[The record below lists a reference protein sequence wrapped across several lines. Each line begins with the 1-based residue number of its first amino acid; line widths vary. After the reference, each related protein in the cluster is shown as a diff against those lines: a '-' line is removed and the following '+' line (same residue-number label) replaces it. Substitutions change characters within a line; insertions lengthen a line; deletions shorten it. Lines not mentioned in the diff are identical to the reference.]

1 MDGAEPLISMRR
13 LAVIPLLLAFGLAAA
28 PALARP
34 HRVVSLNLCADAL
47 VLRLTDRADVQSVSW
62 LARDPENSVVAAE
75 AASVPVNHGLAE
87 EVAALKPDLVVVGAF
102 TNRGTVALLRR
113 LGMPILELGVPRDI
127 DGIRAQIRQV
137 AAALGQGERGEQMI
151 ATMDQRLAAIRRPAS
166 PPLAVVLRPNGF
178 TAGRGSLVDEILRR
192 AGVRNLAAEQGLE
205 NYGEI
210 PLETVAL
217 AGVRLLILNQPEN
230 GAPSL
235 GEAMLDHPIL
245 SALPDLRLVRVPPRL
260 WTCGGPEVAD
270 AAALIAAAARQAEGE
285 GS

>member
-1 MDGAEPLISMRR
+1 MRHR
-13 LAVIPLLLAFGLAAA
+13 LAVLLLLLGLAAT
-28 PALARP
+28 PALAQP
-34 HRVVSLNLCADAL
+34 HRIVSLNLCADAL
-47 VLRLTDRADVQSVSW
+47 VLRLADRADIQSVTW

-75 AASVPVNHGLAE
+75 AASMPVNHALAE
-87 EVAALKPDLVVVGAF
+87 EVAALQPDLVVVGAF
-102 TNRGTVALLRR
+102 TNRSTVALLSR
-113 LGMPILELGVPRDI
+113 LGMPILELGVPQNL

-137 AAALGQGERGEQMI
+137 AAALGQPERGEQMI
-151 ATMDQRLAAIRRPAS
+151 ATMDGRLAAIRRPAT

-210 PLETVAL
+210 PLESVAL
-217 AGVRLLILNQPEN
+217 SGVRLLILNQPEN
-230 GAPSL
+230 RAPSL

-245 SALPDLRLVRVPPRL
+245 AALPDLRLVRVPARL

>member
-1 MDGAEPLISMRR
+1 MRR
-13 LAVIPLLLAFGLAAA
+13 LAVIPLLLGLAAA
-28 PALARP
+28 PAMAGP
-34 HRVVSLNLCADAL
+34 HRIVSLNLCADAL
-47 VLRLTDRADVQSVSW
+47 VLRLADRADVQSVSW

-87 EVAALKPDLVVVGAF
+87 EVAALQPDLVVVGAF
-102 TNRGTVALLRR
+102 TPRSTVALLRR
-113 LGMPILELGVPRDI
+113 LGMPILELGVPQDL
-127 DGIRAQIRQV
+127 DGIRAQIRQM
-137 AAALGQGERGEQMI
+137 AAALGQPERGERM
-151 ATMDQRLAAIRRPAS
+151 MDGRLAAIRSPVS

-210 PLETVAL
+210 PLERVAL
-217 AGVRLLILNQPEN
+217 SGVRLLILNQPEN
-230 GAPSL
+230 RAPSL

-245 SALPDLRLVRVPPRL
+245 SALPDLRLVRVPARL

-270 AAALIAAAARQAEGE
+270 AAALIAAGAREAAEEGP
-285 GS
+285 

>member
-1 MDGAEPLISMRR
+1 MRR
-13 LAVIPLLLAFGLAAA
+13 LAVLPLLLALGLTAM

-47 VLRLTDRADVQSVSW
+47 VLRLADRADIQSVTW

-75 AASVPVNHGLAE
+75 AAAMPVNHGLVE
-87 EVAALKPDLVVVGAF
+87 EVAALQPDLVVVGAF
-102 TNRGTVALLRR
+102 TTRSTVALLRR
-113 LGMPILELGVPRDI
+113 LGMPILELGVPQDL
-127 DGIRAQIRQV
+127 DGIRAQIRRV
-137 AAALGQGERGEQMI
+137 AAALGQPERGEQMI
-151 ATMDQRLAAIRRPAS
+151 AAMDGRLAAIRGPAL

-210 PLETVAL
+210 PLESVAL
-217 AGVRLLILNQPEN
+217 SGVRLLILNQPEN
-230 GAPSL
+230 RAPSL

-245 SALPDLRLVRVPPRL
+245 SAPPDLHLVRVPARL
-260 WTCGGPEVAD
+260 WTCGGPEIAD

>member
-1 MDGAEPLISMRR
+1 LRLIRS
-13 LAVIPLLLAFGLAAA
+13 VLLLLVIALAAM
-28 PALARP
+28 PAMAQP

-47 VLRLTDRADVQSVSW
+47 VLRLADRADVQSVSW

-75 AASVPVNHGLAE
+75 AASVPVNHGQAE
-87 EVAALKPDLVVVGAF
+87 EVAALQPDLVVVGAF
-102 TNRGTVALLRR
+102 TTRSTVALLRR
-113 LGMPILELGVPRDI
+113 LGMPILELGVPRDL
-127 DGIRAQIRQV
+127 DGVRAQIRQV
-137 AAALGQGERGEQMI
+137 ATALGQAERGECMI
-151 ATMDQRLAAIRRPAS
+151 ATMDERLAAIRSPAS

-210 PLETVAL
+210 PLERVAL
-217 AGVRLLILNQPEN
+217 SGGRLLILNQPEN
-230 GAPSL
+230 RAPSL

-245 SALPDLRLVRVPPRL
+245 SALPELRLVRVPARL

-270 AAALIAAAARQAEGE
+270 AAALIAAAAREAEE
-285 GS
+285 GP

>member
-1 MDGAEPLISMRR
+1 MAAGLLGLF
-13 LAVIPLLLAFGLAAA
+13 LAVMAA
-28 PALARP
+28 PAMARP

-47 VLRLTDRADVQSVSW
+47 VLRLADRADVRSVTW

-75 AASVPVNHGLAE
+75 AASMPVNHGLAE

-102 TNRGTVALLRR
+102 TTRSTVALLRR
-113 LGMPILELGVPRDI
+113 LGMPILELDVPESM
-127 DGIRAQIRQV
+127 DGIRTQIRQV
-137 AAALGQGERGEQMI
+137 AAALGQAERGERMI
-151 ATMDQRLAAIRRPAS
+151 AAMDERLAAIRSPAS

-178 TAGRGSLVDEILRR
+178 TAGRGSLVDEIMRR

-210 PLETVAL
+210 PLESVAL

-235 GEAMLDHPIL
+235 GEAILDHPIL
-245 SALPDLRLVRVPPRL
+245 AALPDLRLVRVPPRL

-270 AAALIAAAARQAEGE
+270 AAALIAAAARGAEGE
-285 GS
+285 GP

>member
-1 MDGAEPLISMRR
+1 LRLIRS
-13 LAVIPLLLAFGLAAA
+13 VLLLLVIALAAM
-28 PALARP
+28 PAMAQP

-47 VLRLTDRADVQSVSW
+47 VLRLADRADVQSVSW

-75 AASVPVNHGLAE
+75 AASVPVNHGQAE
-87 EVAALKPDLVVVGAF
+87 EVAALQPDLVVVGAF
-102 TNRGTVALLRR
+102 TTRSTVALLRR
-113 LGMPILELGVPRDI
+113 VGMPILELGVPRDL
-127 DGIRAQIRQV
+127 DGVRAQIRQV
-137 AAALGQGERGEQMI
+137 ATALGQAERGERMI
-151 ATMDQRLAAIRRPAS
+151 ATMDERLAAIRSPAS

-210 PLETVAL
+210 PLERVAL
-217 AGVRLLILNQPEN
+217 SGGRLLILNQPEN
-230 GAPSL
+230 RAPSL

-245 SALPDLRLVRVPPRL
+245 SALPELRLVRVPARL

-270 AAALIAAAARQAEGE
+270 AAALIAAAAREAEE
-285 GS
+285 GP

>member
-1 MDGAEPLISMRR
+1 MFGTGLIGLV
-13 LAVIPLLLAFGLAAA
+13 LATT
-28 PALARP
+28 PAQAQP
-34 HRVVSLNLCADAL
+34 HRIVSLNLCADAL
-47 VLRLTDRADVQSVSW
+47 VLRLADRADVRSVTW

-75 AASVPVNHGLAE
+75 AASVPVNHAQAE

-102 TNRGTVALLRR
+102 TARSTAAVLRR
-113 LGMPILELGVPRDI
+113 LGMPVLEIGVPRDI

-137 AAALGQGERGEQMI
+137 AAALGQAERGEAMI
-151 ATMDQRLAAIRRPAS
+151 AAMDARLAAIRAPDS

-210 PLETVAL
+210 PLERVAL

-245 SALPDLRLVRVPPRL
+245 AALPGLRPVLVPPRL

-270 AAALIAAAARQAEGE
+270 AAALIAAAARQVGE
-285 GS
+285 GA